1 MRQRMATAP
10 APHSLSWSDLE
21 LFLAV
26 AETGSFSSAA
36 RRLQV
41 TQPTVSRRV
50 AALEESLA
58 SPLFLRNVEGA
69 KLSEAGERLLPAA
82 QQMARWA
89 AEAGRSVASFSDA
102 VEGVVRLAA
111 PPGLGYDVI
120 VPLAATLRERLPSV
134 RLELLTGIEHIDLAR
149 GQADLALRTRRP
161 TQSDL
166 MTPFA
171 VRAELGVFAAPKYA
185 RELSSRKPGA
195 LTVADVDWVTWSYPN
210 EHLPPRPEL
219 ERLIPHF
226 EPAFASNDYLAQQRA
241 VSLGLGAMIL
251 PNTYHPA
258 QSMDRLIRLPVALP
272 LPSGEFYLVCA
283 KTMRWVPRVQAVIE
297 QLRTLMLSIEGAQPL
312 E

>member
-1 MRQRMATAP
+1 MPATPDAP
-10 APHSLSWSDLE
+10 LSLSWSDLE

-36 RRLQV
+36 RRLRV

-50 AALEESLA
+50 AALEETLA

-69 KLSEAGERLLPAA
+69 KLSEAGERLVPAA

-111 PPGLGYDVI
+111 PPGLGYDLI
-120 VPLAATLRERLPSV
+120 VPLARVLRERLPSI

-166 MTPFA
+166 MTPFG
-171 VRAELGVFAAPKYA
+171 VRAELGVFASEQYA
-185 RELSSRKPGA
+185 QSLQERKPGP
-195 LTVADVDWVTWSYPN
+195 LSVADLDWVTWSYPN
-210 EHLPPRPEL
+210 EHLPPRPDL
-219 ERLIPHF
+219 ERLIPRF
-226 EPAFASNDYLAQQRA
+226 KPAFASNDYLAQQRA
-241 VSLGLGAMIL
+241 VSFGLGAMIL
-251 PNTYHPA
+251 PNTYHST
-258 QSMDRLIRLPVALP
+258 QSMERLVRLPVTLP
-272 LPSGEFYLVCA
+272 LPIGGFYVVCA

-297 QLRTLMLSIEGAQPL
+297 QLRELLLSVEGTEAV